1 MKGEMDI
8 TDNPLEDHEEDVE
21 DSSLLNGFME
31 GFEEEL
37 SSPEDTNMFTSVNKC
52 VLVTSALVIVGLGS
66 AIFFLHRLRR

>member
-8 TDNPLEDHEEDVE
+8 TDNPQEDHEEDVD